1 MNLSNLFS
9 FQLSAQFGNN
19 GFTPPTGNF
28 TAGAN
33 TNEGV
38 ISQVSSL
45 ISTLLSLSITVAGII
60 LFANF
65 VLASIEWISA
75 GGDSGKI
82 DKAKARL
89 TQSVVGLI
97 ILISA
102 VALFMLVADVLGFNF
117 FTFTSL

>member
-33 TNEGV
+33 TNDGV
-38 ISQVSSL
+38 INQVSSL

-60 LFANF
+60 LLANF
-65 VLASIEWISA
+65 ILASIEWISA

-82 DKAKARL
+82 EKARGRII
-89 TQSVVGLI
+89 QSVVGLI

-102 VALFMLVADVLGFNF
+102 IALFMLVQDILGLNL
-117 FTFTSL
+117 FTFIP